1 MGWSFSWNVNEGKK
15 ELVERL
21 VNRGFSPGYKMLEHK
36 VVGNNL
42 WYIFSRPDD
51 SKSIGLYR
59 LQPGGRSDE
68 GWGYKGVG
76 EDSGPGE
83 FDCPIAFIQKCDPP
97 QTDYAREWRE
107 KMMQLD
113 ARKKEL
119 KKSLRPGVLIN
130 LWKKDYR
137 LIEKQKSQWIVQSV
151 ETGTLF
157 RLPNEGMMSLTIIS
171 EQVAT
176 PAPAPETLDLFV
188 TA

>member
-1 MGWSFSWNVNEGKK
+1 MGWSFSWNVNEDKK
-15 ELVERL
+15 NIVERL

-42 WYIFSRPDD
+42 WYIFSRPDG
-51 SKSIGLYR
+51 SKSIGLYL
-59 LQPGGRSDE
+59 LQRSERSDE

-97 QTDYAREWRE
+97 QTDFAREWRE

-130 LWKKDYR
+130 LWKKDYQ
-137 LIEKQKSQWIVQSV
+137 LVEKQKSHWAIKSV
-151 ETGTLF
+151 ETGQLF
-157 RLPNEGMMSLTIIS
+157 RLPSEGMRDLTIIS

-176 PAPAPETLDLFV
+176 PAPAPETLDLFAV
-188 TA
+188 A